1 VRFLGVSP
9 VGLVAAT
16 AGIAYFINLAEHK
29 QREMATHKREREAR
43 EDAAEQRRAQGA
55 TPFPPLR
62 R

>member
-1 VRFLGVSP
+1 M
-9 VGLVAAT
+9 GLVAAT